1 MCRTMLNEYN
11 IAKHFWAEAI
21 NTACYVINK
30 VNVRKQVKKTPYELW
45 KGRKPNISYFKVF
58 GCTCYVL
65 NDKDQLDKFDPKSK
79 VCTFLGYSMH
89 IKAYRVFNRST
100 KTIEESIH
108 VKFDEVDPKVKMMQN
123 LEKLRIDDED
133 DGTLGQTSNSQ
144 EVEACKES
152 DTSAPKNSRLL
163 IGHSSQQIICD
174 PNKGVITRSTLHRDE
189 GHIAF
194 VSQTEPTKI
203 DDALGD
209 EFWVMAMQEEL
220 SHFVRNKVWTL
231 VPRPKDHTTIGTK
244 WVFRNKKNE
253 KGEIVRNKAR
263 LVAQGYNQEEGID
276 YEEAFAPVARLE
288 AIRMLLAYA
297 CYNGFL
303 LYQMD
308 VKSAFLNGFINEEV
322 YVEQPPG
329 FEDHE
334 HPGHVY
340 HLQKALYGLRQAP
353 RVWYDRLSAFLL
365 EKGFKKGTLD
375 PTLFILIEKHDML
388 LVQIYVD
395 DIIFGSS
402 NTSLCNE
409 FSSLMTNEFEM
420 SMMGELTY
428 FLGLQIKQ
436 SKHGI
441 FINQAKYVRDMSKK
455 FKFENLKACDTPSS
469 STIKMD
475 KDQVGKPIDPKL
487 YRGMIGSLLYL
498 TASRPDITFSVCLCA
513 RFQSDPKESHL
524 KCVKRIFRYL
534 SGTQD
539 LGLWFNKTKSFEL
552 RSFVDSDYAGSLV
565 DRKSTSGFCHL
576 LGNSL
581 ISWFSK
587 KQNSVALSTAEAEYV
602 SAGSCCAQVLY
613 VKQQLEDYQ
622 ILVGCAEIYCDNTSA
637 INISKN
643 PVLRSRTKH
652 IEIRHH
658 FLRDH
663 VQKGDV
669 KLIHVPTEDQLADIF
684 TKPLPR
690 EQFSKIRRELGMFR
704 ESDLLHMF

>member
-1 MCRTMLNEYN
+1 MFESSKCIVRNEKHETLFIAYRDKNVYAINFDEMNMQNVSCLSAQSECDAWLWHRRLGHSSMENLSKLTKHDLVKGLPKCTFKKDKECEPCILGKQVKSSFKTKVTSDVTRALELIHMDLFGPTQTQSLGGKSYCFVIVDDFTRYTWVYFLSHKHEVFDVFVKFCALVENEKGYKITIIRSDRGGEFVNRNLEDFCAKQGYTHQLSSPRTPQQNGVVERKNRTLQEMCRTMLNEYN

-89 IKAYRVFNRST
+89 NKAYRVFNRST

-108 VKFDEVDPKVKMMQN
+108 VKFDEVDPKVKMTQN

-163 IGHSSQQIICD
+163 IGHSSQQIIGD

-353 RVWYDRLSAFLL
+353 RAWYDRLSAFLL
-365 EKGFKKGTLD
+365 KKGFKKGTLD
-375 PTLFILIEKHDML
+375 PTLFILIEKRDML

-441 FINQAKYVRDMSKK
+441 FINQAKYVRDMLKK
-455 FKFENLKACDTPSS
+455 FKFENRKHVTLLVVPPSKW
-469 STIKMD
+469 IK
-475 KDQVGKPIDPKL
+475 
-487 YRGMIGSLLYL
+487 
-498 TASRPDITFSVCLCA
+498 T
-513 RFQSDPKESHL
+513 
-524 KCVKRIFRYL
+524 
-534 SGTQD
+534 
-539 LGLWFNKTKSFEL
+539 N
-552 RSFVDSDYAGSLV
+552 
-565 DRKSTSGFCHL
+565 
-576 LGNSL
+576 
-581 ISWFSK
+581 
-587 KQNSVALSTAEAEYV
+587 
-602 SAGSCCAQVLY
+602 
-613 VKQQLEDYQ
+613 
-622 ILVGCAEIYCDNTSA
+622 
-637 INISKN
+637 
-643 PVLRSRTKH
+643 
-652 IEIRHH
+652 
-658 FLRDH
+658 
-663 VQKGDV
+663 
-669 KLIHVPTEDQLADIF
+669 
-684 TKPLPR
+684 
-690 EQFSKIRRELGMFR
+690 
-704 ESDLLHMF
+704 